1 MYEQTIVL
9 LGSSTDF
16 AVVCQACER
25 RGLGFGDEQSSL
37 VRGKL
42 GVGHDLGWTEC
53 PLGHRIRAIR
63 AGRDVHAELTSPLW

>member
-42 GVGHDLGWTEC
+42 GVGHDLGWAEC
-53 PLGHRIRAIR
+53 QRGHRSRTVR

>member
-9 LGSSTDF
+9 LGSATDF
-16 AVVCQACER
+16 AVVCQACEGN
-25 RGLGFGDEQSSL
+25 GLGFGDEQPAV

-53 PLGHRIRAIR
+53 ECGHRIRAIR

>member
-9 LGSSTDF
+9 LGSSTNF

-25 RGLGFGDEQSSL
+25 RGLGFGEEQSSL

-53 PLGHRIRAIR
+53 VRGHRIRAVW